1 MVTTLSAETSLLP
14 SCCRQTC
21 SRNEY
26 TFRQSVCRETGLL
39 PSCCR
44 HPGDKHWQL
53 LLLISRCWQTD
64 VQRLTEQCNMVRR
77 VGFCYTILLQSEDKR
92 VQWWSIFYTNNVQT
106 RVCCHW
112 CCGQIRTIKT
122 DNNRQSYR
130 MKTTCWRQV
139 ARKTCARLHGRKLR
153 LEERRVCYY
162 HVADTNRL
170 KTIYLLHHQTKFC
183 CHCVTGNLSNRLTKF
198 GNTRRDVIFLLTD
211 MLQTNVYE
219 DRQQSAKH

>member
-1 MVTTLSAETSLLP
+1 MLQTSRGQTLATFIIDIALLTDWCTETDRTVQYGQKSRFLLYHLVAEW
-14 SCCRQTC
+14 RQTC
-21 SRNEY
+21 PVMEHILHQQCPDKS
-26 TFRQSVCRETGLL
+26 LL
-39 PSCCR
+39 SLVLR
-44 HPGDKHWQL
+44 
-53 LLLISRCWQTD
+53 
-64 VQRLTEQCNMVRR
+64 
-77 VGFCYTILLQSEDKR
+77 
-92 VQWWSIFYTNNVQT
+92 
-106 RVCCHW
+106 
-112 CCGQIRTIKT
+112 QIRTIKT